1 MIKKQTYADLKYNA
15 KRKQKTVPF
24 VTSDTL
30 DMQLYAVASRCNF
43 TNLVKTALRVELE
56 RQYLKT
62 TKESPYE
69 VGCNLCRKF
78 HNSTLGFSLWMEWLS
93 EKHPFEDL
101 AAALRLW
108 NQIKAEVG
116 KYE

>member
-1 MIKKQTYADLKYNA
+1 MIKKQSYKDLRYNA
-15 KRKQKTVPF
+15 KRKMKTVPF
-24 VTSDTL
+24 VTADTL
-30 DMQLYAVASRCNF
+30 DMQLYGMASRCNF
-43 TNLVKTALRVELE
+43 TNLVKTALRVALE
-56 RQYLKT
+56 REYLQK

-78 HNSTLGFSLWMEWLS
+78 HNSPLGFSLWMEWLS
-93 EKHPFEDL
+93 EKHPLEDL

-116 KYE
+116 RYE